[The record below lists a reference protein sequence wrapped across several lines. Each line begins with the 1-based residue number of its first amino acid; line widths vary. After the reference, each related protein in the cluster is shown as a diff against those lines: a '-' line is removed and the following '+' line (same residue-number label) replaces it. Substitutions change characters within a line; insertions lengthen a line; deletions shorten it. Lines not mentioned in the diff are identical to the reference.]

1 MRTLNVICGFA
12 VLLTSLHLAHAMHHF
27 YGMAV
32 QEGFRGAAFWAGE
45 AAAALVGVFSFVG
58 GCLLLRRGR

>member
-1 MRTLNVICGFA
+1 MRTLNVVCGLA
-12 VLLTSLHLAHAMHHF
+12 VLLTSLHMAHAMHHF
-27 YGMAV
+27 YGMATR
-32 QEGFRGAAFWAGE
+32 EGFRGTAFWTGE

>member
-1 MRTLNVICGFA
+1 MRTLNVVCGFA
-12 VLLTSLHLAHAMHHF
+12 VLLTSLHMAHAMHHF
-27 YGMAV
+27 YGMATR
-32 QEGFRGAAFWAGE
+32 EGFRGTAFWTGE